1 MRKRVVVADDHR
13 MFRQGLISLLKQQDY
28 LEVVGEAEDGRSA
41 IAACQNLRPDLVIM
55 DVGMKN
61 LNGIEATRQILT
73 DLPNTKVIAVSMHSD
88 RRFVSGMLEAGATAY
103 ILKDCTFDELTEALR
118 AVLDGKTYLSVHV
131 ARVVVQDYMKH
142 LSGDVEAGPSRGLT
156 TREREV
162 LQLFAEGKSTKEI
175 ASILHVSVKTIET
188 HRKHIM
194 DKLDL
199 HSIAELTKWAVREGL
214 TSLDQ

>member
-1 MRKRVVVADDHR
+1 M
-13 MFRQGLISLLKQQDY
+13 
-28 LEVVGEAEDGRSA
+28 
-41 IAACQNLRPDLVIM
+41 
-55 DVGMKN
+55 
-61 LNGIEATRQILT
+61 
-73 DLPNTKVIAVSMHSD
+73 
-88 RRFVSGMLEAGATAY
+88 
-103 ILKDCTFDELTEALR
+103 
-118 AVLDGKTYLSVHV
+118 LDGKTYLSVHV

-142 LSGDVEAGPSRGLT
+142 LSGEVEAGPSRGLT

-199 HSIAELTKWAVREGL
+199 HDTASLVRYSIRRRLIEP
-214 TSLDQ
+214 